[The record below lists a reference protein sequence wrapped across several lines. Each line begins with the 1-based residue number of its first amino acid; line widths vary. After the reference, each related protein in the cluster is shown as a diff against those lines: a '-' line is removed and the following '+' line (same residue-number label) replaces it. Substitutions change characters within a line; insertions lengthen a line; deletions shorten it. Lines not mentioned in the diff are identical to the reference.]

1 MLHLMVAKLKTKL
14 KRQTETKTNKSYNA
28 AKLKNEYIQRL
39 FTIEVENRFQALQ
52 TGNNVVS
59 VESRQPGHR
68 TNYDWAHP
76 GPGCSQVHSL
86 ASWSTGSEGGK
97 YQGAREYLIVKELTR
112 GNTSRPLIKLKDG
125 RSHDQRM
132 INRLRGTLYLY
143 FTAPNQ
149 KWYMTSRRRAA
160 LLLYWMWTRNQFLK
174 LKSGSSLQH

>member
-68 TNYDWAHP
+68 TNYD
-76 GPGCSQVHSL
+76 
-86 ASWSTGSEGGK
+86 
-97 YQGAREYLIVKELTR
+97 
-112 GNTSRPLIKLKDG
+112 
-125 RSHDQRM
+125 
-132 INRLRGTLYLY
+132 
-143 FTAPNQ
+143 
-149 KWYMTSRRRAA
+149 
-160 LLLYWMWTRNQFLK
+160 
-174 LKSGSSLQH
+174 